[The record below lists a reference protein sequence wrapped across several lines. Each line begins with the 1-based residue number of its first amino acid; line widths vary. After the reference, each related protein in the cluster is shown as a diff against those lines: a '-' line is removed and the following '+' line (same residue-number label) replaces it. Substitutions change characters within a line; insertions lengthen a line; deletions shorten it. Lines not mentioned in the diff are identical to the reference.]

1 MAITF
6 AVDDVIPATAGR
18 PTQTLRE
25 LAGDVLALG
34 GDPEVRVIDHEGVHP
49 LLAAVHTAFAEHRP
63 LVLTPDALW
72 LTIAQGVAQHV
83 RLHANEL
90 RPRLVRHS
98 GKEVLIIE
106 VMGPP
111 PRDPAGIEA
120 MVDAFRAALAERIG
134 EGRARLF
141 VCDFSTTTKVER
153 VASEVVLLDA
163 FSPYFDLKMM
173 CICGIPAVTLLGTA
187 ADYRAIRERIDVVC
201 ELDLG
206 FWHPSLVRIADELV
220 ASAEG
225 RPDRDFWR
233 GIYKPKK
240 AYGWDTITGWIA
252 RLYPYVRSWQ
262 RVDQKNPLFD
272 VPFDYVPPKSAE
284 DSGPFYNGPGVTTRD
299 VPSTL
304 ARALIDVH
312 DRTQKPPK
320 RFNFCIEAGLTHIEQ
335 DAQGRLIPSAGYW
348 MRERERSIHEVI
360 ERICAEHATAPAE
373 QACPSLELPAEVIAL
388 HDRIGSATLF
398 EGPRAWRLCSLEAV
412 GDGFL
417 RPKSEIESQAE
428 RHGIAHFTLV
438 PLFELSDGRILCAAA
453 GAYAF
458 ISTADVKHDPGGTMV
473 PDQVTGLL
481 RPSPPRF
488 YTERLASEIPIVG
501 RSLAELLSR
510 VLDSGPDVDLPTEVT
525 LADLREY

>member
-1 MAITF
+1 MATTF
-6 AVDDVIPATAGR
+6 AVDDVTPATER
-18 PTQTLRE
+18 LPTQALRE

-34 GDPEVRVIDHEGVHP
+34 GDPEVPVIDHEGVHP

-98 GKEVLIIE
+98 GKETLTIE

-120 MVDAFRAALAERIG
+120 MVDTFRAALAERIG

-153 VASEVVLLDA
+153 VASEVVLMDA
-163 FSPYFDLKMM
+163 FSPYFDYRML
-173 CICGIPAVTLLGTA
+173 CVCGIPEVTLLGEP

-225 RPDRDFWR
+225 RPNRAFWR
-233 GIYKPKK
+233 GIYKPKE

-252 RLYPYVRSWQ
+252 RLYPYVLRAH
-262 RVDQKNPLFD
+262 RVDHRNPLLEE
-272 VPFDYVPPKSAE
+272 PFRPPARLANH
-284 DSGPFYNGPGVTTRD
+284 GPFYDGPGITTQD

-304 ARALIDVH
+304 SRALIDVH
-312 DRTQKPPK
+312 DQTQDPPQ
-320 RFNFCIEAGLTHIEQ
+320 RFNFCIEAGLTHVEQ
-335 DAQGRLIPSAGYW
+335 DAQGRLIPRAGYRV
-348 MRERERSIHEVI
+348 RETRRSIHEVI
-360 ERICAEHATAPAE
+360 ERICKEHATFPAE
-373 QACPSLELPAEVIAL
+373 KPCPPYDLPAEVIAL
-388 HDRIGSATLF
+388 YDRLQSAALF
-398 EGPRAWRLCSLEAV
+398 EGPRAWRLRPLESN
-412 GDGFL
+412 DEGFP
-417 RPKSEIESQAE
+417 RPKSEIESQAD
-428 RHGIAHFTLV
+428 RYRMSLFTLV
-438 PLFELSDGRILCAAA
+438 PLFDLPDGRVLCAAR
-453 GAYAF
+453 GAYAC
-458 ISTADVKHDPGGTMV
+458 ISAGDVAYDAGGVMV
-473 PDQVTGLL
+473 PDEVAGLTV
-481 RPSPPRF
+481 PSRAG
-488 YTERLASEIPIVG
+488 YRAKLTAADIPIVG

-510 VLDSGPDVDLPTEVT
+510 VLDLGTDVDLPAEGT
-525 LADLREY
+525 LADLREF